1 MKPTIMK
8 KIKHHDHVGYPSN
21 ASCFNN
27 WKQINIVHHNNQ
39 KKERKDNHVII
50 SEAVNAFEKIPN
62 PIDEKKKISKLKIEE
77 NIFIVIKVSR
87 KKLKKHHTKW
97 GNI

>member
-1 MKPTIMK
+1 MK
-8 KIKHHDHVGYPSN
+8 
-21 ASCFNN
+21 
-27 WKQINIVHHNNQ
+27 
-39 KKERKDNHVII
+39 
-50 SEAVNAFEKIPN
+50 
-62 PIDEKKKISKLKIEE
+62 KKKISKLKIEE